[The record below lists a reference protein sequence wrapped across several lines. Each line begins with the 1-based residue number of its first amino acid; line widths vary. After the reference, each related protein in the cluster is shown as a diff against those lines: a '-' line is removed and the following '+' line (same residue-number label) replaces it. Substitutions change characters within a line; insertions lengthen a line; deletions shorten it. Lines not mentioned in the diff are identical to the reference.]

1 MAWKIA
7 IAFLS
12 VVLVMALGISLLV
25 ERACD
30 PCGNEE
36 LKTILSPDAK
46 LKAVIFQR
54 DCGATTGFSTHVSL
68 LSSSKK
74 PPREPGNTFILDTDH
89 GRAPTEPGGGPEVIL
104 RWVDERVLFVKYD
117 KRARIFRSERS
128 VDGVTIRYNPQ

>member
-1 MAWKIA
+1 MAWKIV

-12 VVLVMALGISLLV
+12 VVLLLVLGASLLV

-36 LKTILSPDAK
+36 LKTILSPDAE

-68 LSSSKK
+68 LSSSKE

-89 GRAPTEPGGGPEVIL
+89 GQAPTGSKGGPEVIL
-104 RWVDERVLFVKYD
+104 QWVDERVLLVKYD

-128 VDGVTIRYNPQ
+128 VDGVTIKYNPQ